1 MDQETLSLKLLLMG
15 DSGAGKSSIL
25 IRFCDDEFFGD
36 EAATIGNNKYKS
48 SLKDLILT
56 LSYLL
61 AGVDLKIKV
70 LENFSVKPNSTDPTD
85 KKKIKLTIWDTA
97 GQEKFRSLTSS
108 YYRGAQGVIL
118 VYDVTRPET
127 FKDLKEI
134 WLKELEIYADL
145 DDLIL
150 MVVGNKIDLQAERQV
165 STEEGAQLAKELSAL
180 FMESSAKTKVGIKA
194 IFEELVRKIVQSSSG
209 NKKKP
214 ESAAKQT
221 QATVSLIDEDDE
233 NNETATNCSC

>member
-1 MDQETLSLKLLLMG
+1 MNSLGMNQRLLVTINTIVVYR
-15 DSGAGKSSIL
+15 IL
-25 IRFCDDEFFGD
+25 FF
-36 EAATIGNNKYKS
+36 AF
-48 SLKDLILT
+48 
-56 LSYLL
+56 LL
-61 AGVDLKIKV
+61 PGVDLKIKV
-70 LENFSVKPNSTDPTD
+70 LENFSIKPNSTDPTD

-150 MVVGNKIDLQAERQV
+150 MVVGNKIDLQPDRQV

-214 ESAAKQT
+214 ESAAKQA
-221 QATVSLIDEDDE
+221 QATISLNDEDDE